1 MKAIASLKLIEQQ
14 AHVLAKEN
22 KKSEPGIKK
31 ILWFP
36 DSKEVRLVMLEDD
49 LPRSI
54 SKTVEPFYFSPS
66 RVDKLP
72 ARSGIALIRT
82 DEKGKLKLPEGW
94 GNWGKAKELVSAK

>member
-1 MKAIASLKLIEQQ
+1 MKTLTASIIQRQ
-14 AHVLAKEN
+14 AQVLAKEN
-22 KKSEPGIKK
+22 KLAEPGIKK

-36 DSKEVRLVMLEDD
+36 DNKEVRLVMLEDD

-54 SKTVEPFYFSPS
+54 SKTVEPFYFGPS
-66 RVDKLP
+66 RADKLP

-94 GNWGKAKELVSAK
+94 GSWEKAKELAAK

>member
-1 MKAIASLKLIEQQ
+1 MKTLKASIIQRQ
-14 AHVLAKEN
+14 AQALAKEN
-22 KKSEPGIKK
+22 KKAEPGIKK

-66 RVDKLP
+66 QADKLP

-94 GNWGKAKELVSAK
+94 GSWGKAKELEAAK